1 MLSTPLISPTAHSG
15 WPFLLLRSFFLAGIL
30 AYCVRWYLQYRKVKL
45 EEEAIAAQHGCKPV
59 QATLP
64 YRWPFALD
72 LLKRQYD
79 ALPSGRLLEFQT
91 RYMKIAPTLRIDILG
106 EGYIITDPVNI
117 EAILST
123 RFEDF
128 GLGSR
133 RIGLMPLLGEGIFTQ
148 DGPAWRH
155 SRELLRRQFS
165 RIRDSELTAFEE
177 HTDILVRALEHE
189 SQTSTVVDMQPHFF
203 EYTLGTTTH
212 LLFGEPHHSLP
223 EHERLALR
231 DNSDYATLIS
241 AIRLRLADLSWLYTP
256 KKFRDACKGVRDW
269 ATFFSDKALDFMEE
283 YGEEAAMV
291 KYSFIVDLWRD
302 THDRNIVRDQLLHVL
317 IAGRDTTAC
326 LLSWTFFHLI
336 RNPELIDRLRS
347 EMASAATPNSGI
359 LTRKHIQQLPF
370 LRCCL
375 NETLRLYPQ
384 LPVNVRF
391 AIRTTILPRGGGP
404 DGESP
409 VLLRKGVGLGWSA
422 YHLHRNEAIYGPD
435 ACVYRPSRWEDGDLI
450 RKAGLGGFLD
460 FHGGPRVCLGKDY
473 AIMESSYAI
482 VKILQRFP
490 NIRVPP
496 GVPNEPVGGE
506 KQNLG
511 IVLTSAEG
519 TKVLLE

>member
-189 SQTSTVVDMQPHFF
+189 SQMSTVVDMQPHFF

-223 EHERLALR
+223 EHERLALC
-231 DNSDYATLIS
+231 DNFDYATLIS

-283 YGEEAAMV
+283 HGEEAAMV

-490 NIRVPP
+490 NIRLPP